1 MVRKTAHPL
10 LILLLMSL
18 LFIYEMVMMF
28 PSETG
33 NFSSAIINISG
44 IGVGL
49 FAILYSFLSIKY
61 FKIAPPLKWC
71 ALFIIYVWLNS
82 ILHGSLPTNLA
93 YFEVINPLFL
103 LIAFV
108 CAAYSSN
115 SNYLIYIILIVY
127 FGLDIFFITNYNFVG
142 IIQVQNNGAYT
153 LLFFLPF
160 ILYIPIKK
168 IKILA
173 IVLLCISL
181 ALSLKRGGIIAFAC
195 AISVYYFINAKHQ
208 SFTTRISRILIII
221 LLATFAVNIILLYNE
236 NPVVDVLVERF
247 ESMEDDGGSGRSDI
261 YEMVWDKIT
270 TDSPINL
277 IFGYGWEAVQKN
289 TRLGLSAHNDFLE
302 TLFDFGIIAFTLYI
316 VLISSLIKFAFRIY
330 KRNILAA
337 ATLGASI
344 AITLIMSSI
353 SHIVIYPKYML
364 LSCMFWGFIIGKS
377 KLSYK
382 TT

>member
-61 FKIAPPLKWC
+61 LKIAPPLKWC
-71 ALFIIYVWLNS
+71 ALFIINS

-127 FGLDIFFITNYNFVG
+127 FGLDI
-142 IIQVQNNGAYT
+142 
-153 LLFFLPF
+153 
-160 ILYIPIKK
+160 
-168 IKILA
+168 
-173 IVLLCISL
+173 
-181 ALSLKRGGIIAFAC
+181 R
-195 AISVYYFINAKHQ
+195 
-208 SFTTRISRILIII
+208 R
-221 LLATFAVNIILLYNE
+221 
-236 NPVVDVLVERF
+236 
-247 ESMEDDGGSGRSDI
+247 
-261 YEMVWDKIT
+261 
-270 TDSPINL
+270 
-277 IFGYGWEAVQKN
+277 
-289 TRLGLSAHNDFLE
+289 
-302 TLFDFGIIAFTLYI
+302 
-316 VLISSLIKFAFRIY
+316 
-330 KRNILAA
+330 
-337 ATLGASI
+337 
-344 AITLIMSSI
+344 
-353 SHIVIYPKYML
+353 
-364 LSCMFWGFIIGKS
+364 
-377 KLSYK
+377 
-382 TT
+382 